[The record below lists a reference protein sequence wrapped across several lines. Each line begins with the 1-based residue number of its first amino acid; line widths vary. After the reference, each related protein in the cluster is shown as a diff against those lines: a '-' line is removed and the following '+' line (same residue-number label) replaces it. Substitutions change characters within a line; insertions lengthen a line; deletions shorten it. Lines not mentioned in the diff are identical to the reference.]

1 MDSMRAVSSPSRIKV
16 VVVEDDLAHQEELLI
31 RLRDEG
37 YDVHGADCG
46 ESLDEIAKE
55 GMPDL
60 LIMDLSLPEEDGLSI
75 ASRYRQL
82 SPDLLIIIL
91 TGRVRPG
98 DKVLGYEAGAD
109 LYLTK
114 PLRSRELLAA
124 MQSLT
129 RHLNIRALSDDR
141 WKLDRQSGVLESPN
155 QQSFSLGDGA
165 VRILETF
172 AQAPDQKVS
181 TLRLLELLGLPDDAA
196 GRRALAVILTR
207 IRSKLRSSLGN
218 RPLIKSIRLEGYKL
232 CIPLR
237 ILN

>member
-1 MDSMRAVSSPSRIKV
+1 MSSPSNIKV
-16 VVVEDDLAHQEELLI
+16 VVVEDDLAHQEELLV

-37 YDVHGADCG
+37 YDVYGADCG

-60 LIMDLSLPEEDGLSI
+60 LIVDLSLPQEDGLSI
-75 ASRYRQL
+75 ARRYRQL

-114 PLRSRELLAA
+114 PLRSKELLAA

-129 RHLNIRALSDDR
+129 RHLTLKVVSDDR
-141 WKLDRQSGVLESPN
+141 WKLDLQSGVLESPN
-155 QQSFSLGDGA
+155 QQTFSLGEVA
-165 VRILETF
+165 VQILEAF
-172 AQAPDQKVS
+172 AQSPNQKLS
-181 TLRLLELLGLPDDAA
+181 TVQLLEMLGLPTDSS

-207 IRSKLRSSLGN
+207 IRSKLRPSLGN
-218 RPLIKSIRLEGYKL
+218 RPLIKSIRLEGYRL

-237 ILN
+237 IRR

>member
-155 QQSFSLGDGA
+155 QQSFSLGESA

>member
-1 MDSMRAVSSPSRIKV
+1 MDPMRVVSWPSSIKV
-16 VVVEDDLAHQEELLI
+16 VVVEDDLAHQEEVLI

-37 YDVHGADCG
+37 YDVYGADCG

-60 LIMDLSLPEEDGLSI
+60 LIIDLSLPEEDGLSI

-82 SPDLLIIIL
+82 SSDLLIIIL

-129 RHLNIRALSDDR
+129 RHLTLKVASDDR
-141 WKLDRQSGVLESPN
+141 WKLDCQSGVLESPN
-155 QQSFSLGDGA
+155 QLSFSLGEGA
-165 VRILETF
+165 VEILEAF
-172 AQAPDQKVS
+172 AQAPDQKLS
-181 TLRLLELLGLPDDAA
+181 TLRLLELLALPDDGA

-207 IRSKLRSSLGN
+207 IRSKLRPTLGN

-237 ILN
+237 ILK

>member
-1 MDSMRAVSSPSRIKV
+1 MGTMQIMRSTSSIKV

-31 RLRDEG
+31 RLRGEG
-37 YDVHGADCG
+37 YDALGADCG
-46 ESLDEIAKE
+46 EDLDQIAKE

-60 LIMDLSLPEEDGLSI
+60 LIVDLSLPEEDGLSI

-82 SPDLLIIIL
+82 SSEVLIIIL

-129 RHLNIRALSDDR
+129 RHLTIKAVNNDHWS
-141 WKLDRQSGVLESPN
+141 LDVQSGVLESPN
-155 QQSFSLGDGA
+155 QQFFSLGEVAVKILGA
-165 VRILETF
+165 F
-172 AQAPDQKVS
+172 AQAPDQKLS
-181 TLRLLELLGLPDDAA
+181 TLRLLEILELPADDV

-207 IRSKLRSSLGN
+207 IRSKLRPSLGN

-237 ILN
+237 IHR